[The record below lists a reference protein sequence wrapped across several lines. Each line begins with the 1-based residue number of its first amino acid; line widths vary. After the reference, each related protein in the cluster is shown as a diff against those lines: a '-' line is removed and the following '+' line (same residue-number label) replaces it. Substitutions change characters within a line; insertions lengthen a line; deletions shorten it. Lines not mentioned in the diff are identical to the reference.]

1 MRHARLRPHSTAPRE
16 RRGGFAVVEILVGII
31 LMTIGLLGVA
41 GMTVAAARR
50 ASTLSMQSTR
60 NGLVLEE
67 LNRLSSLSF
76 DSIASRVGCTTFSSS
91 ILPHTRCVSYTD
103 VNVGSGYKRIQIIIT
118 PANSLAKAET
128 VYINRAKGTPKNPLK
143 P

>member
-1 MRHARLRPHSTAPRE
+1 MTRARVYPRSAPSRQ

-31 LMTIGLLGVA
+31 LLTIGLLGVA
-41 GMTVAAARR
+41 AMTVVAARR

-91 ILPHTRCVSYTD
+91 ILPHTRCISYTD

-118 PANSLAKAET
+118 PANTMAKAET
-128 VYINRAKGTPKNPLK
+128 VYVNRAKGIPKNPLK